1 MIMIEDFRNCDWEEK
16 NEAGQKILLKGNET
30 ECKNNQY
37 MVVEIPGENKP
48 YIFQV
53 WYLKGERYSKTYCG
67 VQKAYKTFKGAEH
80 HFIKVLNFAKA
91 QEKKYFRK

>member
-1 MIMIEDFRNCDWEEK
+1 MIMMEDFRFCNWEK
-16 NEAGQKILLKGNET
+16 RNEAGEKILLQGEET
-30 ECKNNQY
+30 YCKNNKY
-37 MVVEIPGENKP
+37 MVVEIPGAEKP

-53 WYLKGERYSKTYCG
+53 WHLKGERYSKTYCG

-80 HFIKVLNFAKA
+80 HFIKVLKSAKA